1 MAHTVLV
8 TGGAGFI
15 GSHLTEALLSRG
27 YRVRVMDSLIYG
39 KREWA
44 PAEAEFI
51 KADICDPSACREA
64 VFGVQGVFHA
74 AAMSRSGPSLDNIDG
89 CTQANI
95 VGTQNILVAARDAK
109 VAKIVYS
116 GSSTYYGSQPAPHRE
131 YETPSHF
138 MNAYGL
144 SKRVG
149 EQYCLLFDDLY
160 GLPAVVLRYF
170 NVYGPRQPQVGAYAL
185 VLGIFL
191 KRWAEG
197 QTLIIHGDGAQRRD
211 FIHVRDVVRANIMA
225 YESDRRGAIYNV
237 GSGENISIKEL
248 ADLISPKQAHE
259 DRRKGDAE
267 VTLAAIDRIRANL
280 GWAPEV
286 SFEEGLEELKQ
297 RVKSGLE

>member
-1 MAHTVLV
+1 MADAVLV

-39 KREWA
+39 KREWV
-44 PAEAEFI
+44 PPEAEFI

-64 VFGVQGVFHA
+64 VAGMQGVFHA

-89 CTQANI
+89 CTEANI
-95 VGTQNILVAARDAK
+95 VGTQNVLVAARDARVRK
-109 VAKIVYS
+109 VVYS
-116 GSSTYYGSQPAPHRE
+116 GSSTYYGSRPTPHHE

-138 MNAYGL
+138 LNFYGL

-191 KRWAEG
+191 KRWAEDES
-197 QTLIIHGDGAQRRD
+197 LIIHGDGAQRRD
-211 FIHVRDVVRANIMA
+211 FVHVRDVVRANIMA
-225 YESDRRGAIYNV
+225 YESDRHGTIYNV
-237 GSGENISIKEL
+237 GSGENVSIKEL
-248 ADLISPKQAHE
+248 ADLISPNQTHE
-259 DRRKGDAE
+259 ARRKGDAE
-267 VTLAAIDRIRANL
+267 VTLAAIDRIRADL
-280 GWAPEV
+280 RWKPEV
-286 SFEEGLEELKQ
+286 SFEEGLRELKQ